1 MIEGV
6 EFSPGP
12 EIGARAQ
19 WMGVS
24 GARVPAGDAKGGRA

>member
-6 EFSPGP
+6 EYGPDP
-12 EIGARAQ
+12 EIGAGAQ